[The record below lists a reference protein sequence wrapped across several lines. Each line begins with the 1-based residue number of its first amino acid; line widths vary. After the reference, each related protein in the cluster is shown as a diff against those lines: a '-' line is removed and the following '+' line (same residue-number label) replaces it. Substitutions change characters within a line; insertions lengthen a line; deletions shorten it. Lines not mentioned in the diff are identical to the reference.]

1 MLQRLRETLKDAV
14 DPNGIL
20 SAGPYGVWPRH
31 LRKLG
36 YGDSPTRA
44 LSAHRRARIGGVER
58 AARRLRPGRYEH
70 WCAPCHAAGPGHPGT
85 QSLQLK
91 YGGRIPAVL
100 LERTDL
106 SPATVAQ
113 FVRQGVLLMA
123 PFRKTE
129 IDDAQLTALADYV
142 ARRHRAP

>member
-1 MLQRLRETLKDAV
+1 MTRIPSFRSRLRRCAV
-14 DPNGIL
+14 LAASVAWGAQAA
-20 SAGPYGVWPRH
+20 SA
-31 LRKLG
+31 
-36 YGDSPTRA
+36 
-44 LSAHRRARIGGVER
+44 
-58 AARRLRPGRYEH
+58 AAQAPAASGKAVYEH

-91 YGGRIPAVL
+91 YGGKLPAVL

-106 SPATVAQ
+106 SPQAVAV

-129 IDDAQLTALADYV
+129 ITDTELAALTAYV
-142 ARRHRAP
+142 AGNFKNP